1 MINSDSQTNMNV
13 ILETKHCFLIRFEEI
28 VIEEM
33 LFN

>member
-1 MINSDSQTNMNV
+1 MINSDSQTKMNV
-13 ILETKHCFLIRFEEI
+13 ILETKHCFLIRLEEI